1 MEVTMRTSIL
11 TAIALMAFS
20 AAGHAERR
28 IGGSFEQITH
38 DCRRDPVVEVASSLN
53 QITLVG
59 ACTSVRVTGNLNQV
73 TIERGVALVV
83 AGDENQVRI
92 TATDSIHAPGGRND
106 IAYRR
111 AITPKTEPRI
121 SSPGPHNVI
130 SKESD

>member
-1 MEVTMRTSIL
+1 MKTSIL
-11 TAIALMAFS
+11 FALALLVAPATS
-20 AAGHAERR
+20 HAERR

-53 QITLVG
+53 QVTLVG
-59 ACTSVRVTGNLNQV
+59 ACRSVKVTGNLNQV
-73 TIERGVALVV
+73 TVEQAASLMV
-83 AGDENQVRI
+83 AGDENQVRV
-92 TATDSIHAPGGRND
+92 TATDSIHASGGRND